1 MLEQVP
7 QYEYSNRDGGD
18 REVGDHDVPC
28 TTREGDHTRDGGEF
42 VADDGGEFVADDGGG
57 GVEVG
62 SGVDHGD
69 PDLCGGCGSG
79 AGIVAGE
86 QNRSVPGE
94 GGQFVDDAAD
104 IGA

>member
-42 VADDGGEFVADDGGG
+42 VADDGG
-57 GVEVG
+57 VEVG

-69 PDLCGGCGSG
+69 PDLCGECGSG